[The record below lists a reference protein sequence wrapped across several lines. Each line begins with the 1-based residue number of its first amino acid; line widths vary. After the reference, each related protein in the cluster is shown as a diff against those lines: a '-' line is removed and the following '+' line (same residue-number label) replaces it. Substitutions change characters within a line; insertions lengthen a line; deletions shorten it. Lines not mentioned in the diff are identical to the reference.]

1 MEAIS
6 PRGTACAVVVLVCAC
21 LVAGAGAALPANET
35 AVGPGLNTT
44 AVTAAVTAAVTPT
57 AANATP
63 VQTAVNAALT
73 QTAAPNATAAPFTLV
88 LDRAS
93 AVWGDTVR
101 CSGTGADGAVVR
113 LIVDGV
119 ETGTAVPSAGGAYRL
134 DYTVDRL
141 PAGVHVVRAEAG
153 PLRIADASLEVVAVD
168 PVVQLEVAP
177 DMWENE
183 TALRCAGNVT
193 AAGRPVP
200 GAAVR
205 LVYDGTGTADCTTG
219 PEGQFELLAG
229 IAGGSHKVV
238 ANVSFDDGRPI
249 NPASSRAVRAELPG
263 GFPVLPVI
271 GALLVLLLVGAGGF
285 FFWRRSR
292 DTDGGARPAPVRPAP
307 ARAVPAPE
315 PPVVEAAPAV
325 SPTEE
330 LRSAARELA
339 GDGGRDGIEA
349 VYRALVERLAAR
361 EPGARLGSM
370 TPRELAAHFAGT
382 PAGVAVARVAT
393 CYEAV
398 AYSGRAPTAVDV
410 ETMVE
415 GFVAALAETARAGQ

>member
-119 ETGTAVPSAGGAYRL
+119 ETGTAVPSAGGRYGF

-153 PLRIADASLEVVAVD
+153 PLRIAEASLEVVAVD
-168 PVVQLEVAP
+168 PVLLLEVVP
-177 DMWENE
+177 SEWENE
-183 TALRCAGNVT
+183 TALSCSGNVT

-200 GAAVR
+200 DARVH

-219 PEGQFELLAG
+219 PEGQFDLLAG

-285 FFWRRSR
+285 LFWRRSR
-292 DTDGGARPAPVRPAP
+292 TEEGGDRPAAARPARPAPV
-307 ARAVPAPE
+307 
-315 PPVVEAAPAV
+315 APAV
-325 SPTEE
+325 EE
-330 LRSAARELA
+330 APAALPAEDLRAVARRLA
-339 GDGGRDGIEA
+339 GDGGREGVET
-349 VYRALVERLAAR
+349 VYHALAAR
-361 EPGARLGSM
+361 LAKRETSAHLGTM

-382 PAGVAVARVAT
+382 PAGVAVARVAA

-398 AYSGRAPTAVDV
+398 VYSGRTPTAVDV
-410 ETMVE
+410 EIMVE
-415 GFVAALAETARAGQ
+415 GFVAALAEPDRAGQ